1 MAWLVRVILL
11 TCHVLLTRF
20 KDLLLK
26 KNFCEKKIQPAR
38 TRFGCY
44 SNNRDNSI
52 HKLWTIIR
60 PSNTLT
66 FQTWEHVTKW
76 LGAQSLLLF
85 LATLQVGCFRISRY
99 IPDGFLFSNKAQSS
113 RKIKLFLV
121 VSVLF
126 CNLVW
131 FSRTFGECFTSKS
144 MYIVTVTQI
153 DTKNILRMFSRIRSD
168 RRIALT
174 PPERVWFSAYSALYL
189 IKFHSTW
196 EEIF

>member
-1 MAWLVRVILL
+1 M
-11 TCHVLLTRF
+11 
-20 KDLLLK
+20 K
-26 KNFCEKKIQPAR
+26 KKIQPVR

-44 SNNRDNSI
+44 SNKRDNSI

-85 LATLQVGCFRISRY
+85 LAPLQVGCFRISRF
-99 IPDGFLFSNKAQSS
+99 ISDGFFFSNKAQSS

-126 CNLVW
+126 CNLGW
-131 FSRTFGECFTSKS
+131 FSRTFGECFSSKS
-144 MYIVTVTQI
+144 MYIVPVTQI
-153 DTKNILRMFSRIRSD
+153 DTKNIRRMFSRTRPD

-174 PPERVWFSAYSALYL
+174 PPERAWFSAYSVLYL
-189 IKFHSTW
+189 NKFHSVW